1 MVTPMEPRGSVFD
14 VFFANPARLV
24 VTAFAAFI
32 TVGTLLLIS
41 PLAAASGHPTHWVTA
56 LFTATSASCVTGLA
70 VVDTGTYW
78 STFGQ
83 LVILGLIQVGG
94 LGVMTMGSLM
104 AILIGRRLGLRST
117 ALTEA
122 EARGIGNE
130 DAKRVLVG
138 IFRMTIVIESLAAL
152 ALFLRFWLGYR
163 EPVGQAAYDGVF
175 HAVSAFNNAGFG
187 LKKNN
192 IADYVSDPWINLP
205 IMIAVV
211 LGGIG
216 FPVLWEVTRD
226 WRRARRFTLHT
237 KITLLGTVLL
247 LTGGTLALLIGEWS
261 NPKTLGG
268 HGVGTKVL
276 AAAFQ
281 SVIARTAG
289 FNSISIGDLHEESLF
304 VLDGM
309 MFVGG
314 GSAGTAGGIKITTF
328 ALLAFVIWAELRG
341 EPTVHLARRRLSG
354 EVIRQAVAVALLSV
368 GVVGLGTM
376 LLLDISPFSL
386 SPVLF
391 EAVSAF
397 ATVGLSTGITAQ
409 FSDAGQLVLVA
420 LMFIGRLGTLT
431 LGAGL
436 ALRDRARRYEY
447 PEERVIVG

>member
-1 MVTPMEPRGSVFD
+1 MRDREPRSVFD
-14 VFFANPARLV
+14 VVFANPARLV
-24 VTAFAAFI
+24 VTAFAGFI
-32 TVGTLLLIS
+32 ALGTLLLIT
-41 PLAAASGHPTHWVTA
+41 PLAAAAGHPTHWVTA
-56 LFTATSASCVTGLA
+56 LFTATSAACVTGLA

-104 AILIGRRLGLRST
+104 AILIGRRLGMRST

-138 IFRMTIVIESLAAL
+138 IFKLTVIIESLSAL
-152 ALFLRFWLGYR
+152 ALFLRFWLGYHETLR
-163 EPVGQAAYDGVF
+163 QAAYDGVF
-175 HAVSAFNNAGFG
+175 HAISAFNNAGFG

-205 IMIAVV
+205 IMTAVV

-226 WRRARRFTLHT
+226 WRTARRFTLHT
-237 KITLLGTVLL
+237 KITLLGTMVLL
-247 LTGGTLALLIGEWS
+247 VGGTAALLIGEWS

-268 HGVGTKVL
+268 LGLGTKVL
-276 AAAFQ
+276 ASVFQ

-304 VLDGM
+304 VLDGL

-341 EPTVHLARRRLSG
+341 EPTVHLARRRLSS
-354 EVIRQAVAVALLSV
+354 EVIRQAIAVALLSV

-409 FSDAGQLVLVA
+409 FSDPAQLVLVA

-431 LGAGL
+431 LGTGL
-436 ALRDRARRYEY
+436 ALRERARRYEY